1 MSDLF
6 VEVSAVGIQ
15 GLSGTTTAVGAS
27 GATGIQ
33 GETGATGITGASG
46 IQGINGASGA
56 TGPQGDVGA
65 TGSQGIDGASGATG
79 PQGDVGA
86 SGIQGIDGA
95 TGHQGA
101 SGVQGASGSTGL
113 TGATGATGANGATG
127 PQGIQGASGATGH
140 QGASGSTGLVGAT
153 GAGLE
158 PIASYTTSTTNPI
171 VVDTLDVSSVRSA
184 KYEVQLSTSSSYQAS
199 ELRLIVDLPNVFLTQ
214 YAMIGDALGTFS
226 TTYSPLV
233 NNYTDGDLVD
243 GDGVSYWSGTT
254 LRIYTTNEE
263 LKQALLGMELTTDM
277 TITTINNGGP
287 HVTHNNTYFTEI
299 ADGIYQCTLHT
310 SKTPTLLLSGIS
322 WTGTGL
328 IQLKFT
334 PVNAVTNVKYRRST
348 IV

>member
-15 GLSGTTTAVGAS
+15 GLSGTTTAEGAS
-27 GATGIQ
+27 GATGVQ
-33 GETGATGITGASG
+33 GASGSTGIAGASG

-65 TGSQGIDGASGATG
+65 TGPQGIDGASGASG

-86 SGIQGIDGA
+86 TGTQGIDGA

-113 TGATGATGANGATG
+113 TGATGANGATG

-158 PIASYTTSTTNPI
+158 PIASYTTSTTNAI
-171 VVDTLDVSSVRSA
+171 VVDTLDVSLVRSA
-184 KYEVQLSTSSSYQAS
+184 KYEVQLSTSSLYQAS

-226 TTYSPLV
+226 THYSALS
-233 NNYTDGDLVD
+233 NNYTDGDLSTDD
-243 GDGVSYWSGTT
+243 GTTYWSGTT
-254 LRIYTTNEE
+254 LRVYTANEE
-263 LKQALLGMELTTDM
+263 LKQALLDMELTTNM
-277 TITTINNGGP
+277 TITTINDGGP

-299 ADGIYQCTLHT
+299 ADGIYECTLHT
-310 SKTPTLLLSGIS
+310 SKTPTLLVSGIS